1 METAATH
8 ITFWCNTTCCPFG
21 ITIDHHAYTLCT
33 CQYTLLDQCQHL
45 LYVVVPRILRED
57 NIGGFPLVHGKL
69 LQGVYMHAAT
79 ATLVIHYVQPSVQ
92 VISPTIY
99 TGLDPFIVAH
109 SPNTP
114 LVLSHS

>member
-1 METAATH
+1 
-8 ITFWCNTTCCPFG
+8 
-21 ITIDHHAYTLCT
+21 
-33 CQYTLLDQCQHL
+33 
-45 LYVVVPRILRED
+45 
-57 NIGGFPLVHGKL
+57 
-69 LQGVYMHAAT
+69 MHAAT

-114 LVLSHS
+114 SFLVIHDDDMILHSIQYYTLSGSK